1 MQATSQWSAQQW
13 ECECDRLAGLG
24 ANSHARKQKQGKS
37 YFLQIQL
44 VSSTRSLIDK
54 LHTHIC
60 TNKPINL
67 CQQNY
72 FFSVAFVFFSIHLTL
87 SSSSI
92 FCISFFFCFAQ
103 LFSSH
108 LFIFDCTYSY
118 IFAIFFVHYQG
129 HFKVVVPSFGD
140 AIWKFPLTSCR
151 DLQHTFVAA

>member
-118 IFAIFFVHYQG
+118 IFAIFFFITKDTLKWWCQVSATP
-129 HFKVVVPSFGD
+129 FENFRWRRV
-140 AIWKFPLTSCR
+140 AIYSIPL
-151 DLQHTFVAA
+151 